1 MICPACEEIFPPESF
16 GEPKCCPACGAYY
29 DKALKLRIARK
40 AAAVN
45 EQQKASIPT
54 AETAPK
60 TAANKVTMA
69 AAGSKIDNVLR
80 AVISPTVAK
89 PVGAIQQKGRPVY
102 RGDMYCTSCGSIGG
116 SKRYVPGSILIE
128 ILLWVCFLIPGV
140 IYTIWRYSSSQ
151 NVCKVCSM
159 PTQIPARSPL
169 AQKMLHG

>member
-29 DKALKLRIARK
+29 EKALKLRIARK
-40 AAAVN
+40 AADVN
-45 EQQKASIPT
+45 EQPKASIPA
-54 AETAPK
+54 AETAPT

-80 AVISPTVAK
+80 AVISPTIAK
-89 PVGAIQQKGRPVY
+89 PAGTTQQKGMSVY
-102 RGDMYCTSCGSIGG
+102 KGDMYCTSCGAVGH
-116 SKRYVPGSILIE
+116 SKRHVPSSILIE
-128 ILLWVCFLIPGV
+128 IVLWICFLILGV

-151 NVCKVCSM
+151 NVCKFCSM